1 MVAEGNGKAEEST
14 GAPQREDGEITSTMD
29 NKQSADKHPLEH
41 KWTLWFDNPSG
52 KQKQDTWGSSL
63 RSVYTFDTVEDFW
76 CLYNNIKPPSWVS
89 SGADFHLFKK
99 GIEPKWEDPRCE
111 HGGKWTVLVPK
122 GPNTKQTMDTYW
134 LNAMMACIGE
144 QFTEGDEICGI
155 VVNVRARQDR
165 LCMWTKTASNEA
177 AQVSIAKQLKSTL
190 GIEDSTKIGFLVHND
205 AKTQDRRAKDRYLV

>member
-1 MVAEGNGKAEEST
+1 MVAEGNSKAEEST
-14 GAPQREDGEITSTMD
+14 APQREDGEIASTKD
-29 NKQSADKHPLEH
+29 NKQSTDKHPLEH